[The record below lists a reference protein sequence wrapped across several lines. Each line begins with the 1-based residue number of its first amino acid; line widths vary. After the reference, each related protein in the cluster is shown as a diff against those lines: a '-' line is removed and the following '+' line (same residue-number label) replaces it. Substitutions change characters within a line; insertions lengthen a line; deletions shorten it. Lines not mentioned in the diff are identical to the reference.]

1 MGSGTFT
8 IAADMNRR
16 EVLAAMLAGPL
27 LGVRALAAQSSD
39 LTALTIAEA
48 AARLAS
54 GSITPLQLTNAYL
67 SRIAA
72 VNKSINAYV
81 TVTADLARREART
94 LPAQGSRMW
103 GIPIAHKDL
112 FETKGIRTTAG
123 SMLYQDNIP
132 EENAAIVQQLEQAGA
147 VMLGKTN
154 THELGGGVTTINP
167 FFGTTRNPI
176 DLARIAGGSSG
187 GSAAAVVAHLC
198 AAATGSDT
206 GGSVRIPAAFC
217 GCVGFKPTF
226 GKFSTQGLIGASATF
241 DHVGFLTRT
250 VEDAQIIAGL
260 TPSKRRTNPRIA
272 VARNYFF
279 DDLEPA
285 VASAINPLI
294 AVPLRSTFRSIPRRW
309 RACSIRSWRS
319 KSGDGSAPTGGT
331 IPDRSRKTS
340 RHFLP
345 RHGHRSRNT
354 NRRSARSRNIKPPSI
369 ELFDSVDVI
378 VTPTVPVTAPLI
390 TSRIDGTKILRN
402 TWPFNAAGT
411 PAVSIPVMSKPHYRW
426 DCNWWRGAA
435 RTTNSYESRAVCSK
449 GSDASSGCVH
459 CCNGGSPLYLAD
471 AIELNRRS
479 FAFVLIAF
487 TLTLAAAVRA
497 DAGRPQ
503 GHLAENVLRTRHRRR
518 LRAAELH
525 QVHRV
530 REEARCRKRS
540 HDRAVDRQDRRRPRS
555 ADGDHHR
562 AGELQEARSLQGDL
576 ARACRTPRA

>member
-8 IAADMNRR
+8 IAANMNRR
-16 EVLAAMLAGPL
+16 EVLTAMLAGPL

-39 LTALTIAEA
+39 LTALTIAES

-54 GSITPLQLTNAYL
+54 GSMTPLQLTNAYL

-112 FETKGIRTTAG
+112 FDTMGIRTTAG

-132 EENAAIVQQLEQAGA
+132 EENAALVQQLEQAGA

-187 GSAAAVVAHLC
+187 GSAAAVVARLC

-226 GKFSTQGLIGASATF
+226 GRFSTQGLIGASASF

-250 VEDAQIIAGL
+250 TEDAQIIAGL
-260 TPSKRRTNPRIA
+260 THEAVTNRRIA

-285 VASAINPLI
+285 VANAINPLI
-294 AVPLRSTFRSIPRRW
+294 A
-309 RACSIRSWRS
+309 
-319 KSGDGSAPTGGT
+319 KY
-331 IPDRSRKTS
+331 
-340 RHFLP
+340 
-345 RHGHRSRNT
+345 
-354 NRRSARSRNIKPPSI
+354 PSI
-369 ELFDSVDVI
+369 DFPIDSKTMASVFDPIVMFEIWGRLGADWRTNPGSFSRDFAAFFATPRPSIAEYESALGALKEYQAAVDRLFDSVDVI
-378 VTPTVPVTAPLI
+378 ITPTVPITAPLI
-390 TSRIDGTKILRN
+390 NSRIDGMKILRN

-411 PAVSIPVMSKPHYRW
+411 PAVSIPVMSKPLPVGLQLVAR
-426 DCNWWRGAA
+426 RG
-435 RTTNSYESRAVCSK
+435 EDDK
-449 GSDASSGCVH
+449 
-459 CCNGGSPLYLAD
+459 L
-471 AIELNRRS
+471 
-479 FAFVLIAF
+479 
-487 TLTLAAAVRA
+487 
-497 DAGRPQ
+497 
-503 GHLAENVLRTRHRRR
+503 LRI
-518 LRAAELH
+518 
-525 QVHRV
+525 V
-530 REEARCRKRS
+530 
-540 HDRAVDRQDRRRPRS
+540 
-555 ADGDHHR
+555 
-562 AGELQEARSLQGDL
+562 RSLF
-576 ARACRTPRA
+576 